1 MSRSLGHND
10 LVRLFG
16 GKPVQVPPDAIENN
30 GIIQFFFISY
40 DFSEEENYYK
50 ASNKSLVTKNAALK
64 VSFLLLITVVQ
75 SEIFKLKNMI
85 NDLRGEIL
93 EKDCKIALLES
104 EMNEEKIDL
113 LVAERFQV
121 SSYS

>member
-1 MSRSLGHND
+1 
-10 LVRLFG
+10 
-16 GKPVQVPPDAIENN
+16 
-30 GIIQFFFISY
+30 
-40 DFSEEENYYK
+40 
-50 ASNKSLVTKNAALK
+50 
-64 VSFLLLITVVQ
+64 
-75 SEIFKLKNMI
+75 MI